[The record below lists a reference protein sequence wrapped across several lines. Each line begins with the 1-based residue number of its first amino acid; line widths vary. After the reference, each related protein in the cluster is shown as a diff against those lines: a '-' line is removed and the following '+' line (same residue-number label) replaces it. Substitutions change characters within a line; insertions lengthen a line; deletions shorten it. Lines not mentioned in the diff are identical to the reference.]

1 MRNASAPARGNAN
14 RAPSTGAC
22 GALAYLSLFSVL
34 RPGPGPSSMHSA
46 GPWIAARRYVH
57 ELAASG
63 HLPAVAR
70 LGVELYG
77 SAACVGRECRAG
89 AAIVAGLEGLDRS
102 ECDAA
107 AVKRTHAACSSRGT
121 VFLDGRHEIRFDPA
135 DDIGFRIDR
144 ALAFDGAAIRFAAFD
159 ASGATI
165 ADRLYLPVG
174 DDVVL
179 ARGETGASGATLR
192 VPYDYAPSSD
202 ALIDAC
208 RAAGGRRL
216 GFVALANEG
225 ALAPPG
231 EVRARL
237 LAIAEAMRA
246 AVDRGLARTGPLP
259 GRRKRTALS
268 LADGLDGERTTA
280 AQRCRIYAIAAAEE
294 NAAGEVVVAAPSSG
308 AAGVVAGLLRHVLS
322 LHPGD
327 VDNAAVDFLATAGA
341 TGALLRRAGMRQV
354 GCQGEIGVAAAMAAA
369 GAAAVLGA
377 TPPQALHAAE
387 LALQPHLGL
396 ACDPVGG
403 RIESPCIERN
413 GLAAARACAAA
424 SAAVRVPEPRVALDA
439 VVRSMV
445 ETARSL
451 GARYKEASLGGVAMS
466 MPDC

>member
-1 MRNASAPARGNAN
+1 M
-14 RAPSTGAC
+14 
-22 GALAYLSLFSVL
+22 AYLSLFSVL
-34 RPGPGPSSMHSA
+34 RPGPGPSSVHSA
-46 GPWIAARRYVH
+46 GPWIAAHRYVH

-63 HLPAVAR
+63 HLADVRR

-77 SAACVGRECRAG
+77 GAACVGRECG
-89 AAIVAGLEGLDRS
+89 ADAAVVAGLEGLDR
-102 ECDAA
+102 A
-107 AVKRTHAACSSRGT
+107 AVNANAVRRTLAACSSRGSI
-121 VFLDGRHEIRFDPA
+121 FLDGRHEIRFDPA
-135 DDIGFRIDR
+135 EDIGFRIDR

-165 ADRLYLPVG
+165 ADRLYLPIG

-179 ARGETGASGATLR
+179 ARGEASPTGAALR
-192 VPYDYAPSSD
+192 VPYDYAPTAD
-202 ALIDAC
+202 ALVDAC

-237 LAIAEAMRA
+237 LAMRDAMLA
-246 AVDRGLARTGPLP
+246 AIDRGLVRTGPLP
-259 GRRKRTALS
+259 GRRKRTAS
-268 LADGLDGERTTA
+268 ALAEVLDHERTTA
-280 AQRCRIYAIAAAEE
+280 AQRCRIFAIAAAEE
-294 NAAGEVVVAAPSSG
+294 NAAGEAVVAAPSSG
-308 AAGVVAGLLRHVLS
+308 ASGVLAGLLRHAMALER
-322 LHPGD
+322 GD
-327 VDNAAVDFLATAGA
+327 ADHAAVDFLATAGA

-369 GAAAVLGA
+369 GTAAVLGA
-377 TPPQALHAAE
+377 TPAQSLHAAE

-424 SAAVRVPEPRVALDA
+424 HAAIREPEPRLALDA

-451 GARYKEASLGGVAMS
+451 AGRYKEASLGGVAMS
-466 MPDC
+466 VPDC